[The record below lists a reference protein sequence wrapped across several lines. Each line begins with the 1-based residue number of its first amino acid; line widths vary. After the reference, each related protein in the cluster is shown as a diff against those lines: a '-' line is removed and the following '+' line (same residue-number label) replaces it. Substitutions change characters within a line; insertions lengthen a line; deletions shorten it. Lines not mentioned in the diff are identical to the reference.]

1 MSALSNLSIRTTLG
15 LIIGI
20 LGFMLV
26 ALGVDVVA
34 SSVSRYVAASRAA
47 SLAPVSLTMFKTLQ
61 ESRLER
67 GNTTTSLIGEAPVA
81 AAMADVIAG
90 HMRLTDEG
98 YNASVKMLAD
108 LDVPGLPEAV
118 ARLKSAYAAVAALRA
133 KAANDLRL
141 PRAQRDPQLLRDWP
155 VAGQAFLDQLEATG
169 KLLESSLMMVDPTI
183 DQLLAVK
190 RAAWTVRS
198 AAGSATLRINSGLS
212 AGRGWT
218 AAETLAHA
226 EDRGQIAVAWPVVL
240 DAAARPDL
248 PASLG
253 AVVRAAAVNFTGPIA
268 ERDTVLARTLGAGE
282 RAVVSIDEFLGP
294 RVAALG
300 LIGRVAIVALEE
312 TVAHAERQMAAAT
325 RSVVLNGLL
334 LLAGIVLTAAGFIIA
349 QRRVSAPVQALTV
362 AMGRL
367 ADRDLTVAIP
377 GTEKGD
383 EVGAMARAV
392 GYFKEKL
399 AEADALAAEQR
410 AAQEHKE
417 RRQRAIEAHIAA
429 FERSVSQSLASLTG
443 ASGELQTTSKSMSA
457 IADETSRKSE
467 SVAAASEQASTN
479 VQTVATA
486 AEELTASIGEIS
498 RQVAQSTRVSG
509 EAVRQV
515 EDTNDRVRMLAEA
528 AQKIGDVVK
537 LINGIAGQTNLL
549 ALNATIE
556 AARAGEAGKGFA
568 VVASEV
574 KSLATQTAKA
584 TDDIAAQVEA
594 IQAATDNAVS
604 SIGTIGTTIG
614 QVSEIATA
622 IASAV
627 EEQGAA
633 TNEIARNVQQAA
645 EGTAQVSSN
654 IGAVTQAS
662 GETGVAAGQVQTAAD
677 ELSRLSER
685 LRGEI
690 DGFIGNIRAA

>member
-26 ALGVDVVA
+26 ALGADVVA

-67 GNTTTSLIGEAPVA
+67 GNTATALIGEAPMA
-81 AAMADVIAG
+81 APMANVIAG
-90 HMRLTDEG
+90 HIRLTDEG
-98 YNASVKMLAD
+98 YNASLKMLAD

-118 ARLKSAYAAVAALRA
+118 VRLKSAYAAVAALRA
-133 KAANDLRL
+133 KAGNDLRL
-141 PRAQRDPQLLRDWP
+141 PRAQRDPQLMRDWP

-169 KLLESSLMMVDPTI
+169 KILESSLMMVDPTI

-198 AAGSATLRINSGLS
+198 AAGSITLRINAGLS

-218 AAETLAHA
+218 AAETLANA
-226 EDRGQIAVAWPVVL
+226 EDRGQISAAWPIVL
-240 DAAARPDL
+240 DAAARSDL

-253 AVVRAAAVNFTGPIA
+253 AAVRAAAVNFAGPIA
-268 ERDTVLARTLGAGE
+268 ERDVALARTLGGGE
-282 RAVVSIDEFLGP
+282 TVAMSVDEFLGP

-312 TVAHAERQMAAAT
+312 TADHAERQVAAAT

-334 LLAGIVLTAAGFIIA
+334 LLAGVVLSAAGFIIA

-367 ADRDLTVAIP
+367 ADRDLAVAIP

-392 GYFKEKL
+392 RYFKEKL
-399 AEADALAAEQR
+399 AEAEALAAEQR
-410 AAQEHKE
+410 AAQDLKE
-417 RRQRAIEAHIAA
+417 RRQRAIEEHIKA
-429 FERSVSQSLASLTG
+429 FERSVSQSLESLSG
-443 ASGELQTTSKSMSA
+443 ASGELQTTSKSMTA

-467 SVAAASEQASTN
+467 SVASASEHASTN

-515 EDTNDRVRMLAEA
+515 DDTNGRVRMLAEA
-528 AQKIGDVVK
+528 AQRIGDVVK

-594 IQAATDNAVS
+594 IQGATGNAVAA
-604 SIGTIGTTIG
+604 IGTIGKTIG

-645 EGTAQVSSN
+645 EGTAQVSAN

-662 GETGVAAGQVQTAAD
+662 AETGTAAGQVLTAAN

-690 DGFIGNIRAA
+690 DGFIGKIRAA